1 MIKNLLHSPRRLGLF
16 ILALVVVAAPVA
28 QATNLKKQNLTQLIS
43 QSQTILAGGVT
54 KVTDGFDENGLPYTQ
69 VTITVSSAAKGGLK
83 DGDEYTFRQ
92 FGLLKPRTMPNGKRY
107 LVTSPEGFA
116 RWNEGETVVAFMNPP
131 ASRSGLQS
139 TVGLTQ
145 GKLVFG
151 NGKLANEFNNASLFD
166 GVEIEASHLSPE
178 EQNMITT
185 PGAVDAQTFM
195 SLVDRAVSEDWIGTG
210 VMN

>member
-1 MIKNLLHSPRRLGLF
+1 MIMKLLPSTRRLGIFLLS
-16 ILALVVVAAPVA
+16 LAVLATPVA

-43 QSQTILAGGVT
+43 QSQAILAGGVT
-54 KVTDGFDENGLPYTQ
+54 KVTDGFDENGIPYTE
-69 VTITVSSAAKGGLK
+69 VTITVSSSAKGGLK

-92 FGLLKPRTMPNGKRY
+92 FGLLKPRTMANGKRY
-107 LVTSPEGFA
+107 LAVTPEGFA
-116 RWNEGETVVAFMNPP
+116 RWSEGQTVVAFMNPP
-131 ASRSGLQS
+131 ASKTGLQS

-145 GKLVFG
+145 GKMVFG

-185 PGAVDAQTFM
+185 PGAVDAQVFM